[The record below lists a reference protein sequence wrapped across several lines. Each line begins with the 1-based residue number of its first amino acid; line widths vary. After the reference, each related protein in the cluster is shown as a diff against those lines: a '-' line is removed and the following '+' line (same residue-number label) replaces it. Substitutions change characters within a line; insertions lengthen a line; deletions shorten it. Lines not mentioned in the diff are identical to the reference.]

1 MAPTIVYDPQHHPL
15 IITGSP
21 GGSAIINYV
30 VKSIIAMVDWR
41 LSPQQAA
48 ALPNFGSR
56 NGATELEQGTVLE
69 AMKPELE
76 RRAHAVNVVE
86 FTSGLHILRRAG
98 NGKSQHWQGGA
109 DPRREGA
116 VRGD

>member
-1 MAPTIVYDPQHHPL
+1 MAPTIIYDAQNRPF

-30 VKSIIAMVDWR
+30 VKSIVAMVDWG

-48 ALPNFGSR
+48 ELPNFGSR
-56 NGATELEQGTVLE
+56 NGATELERGTALE
-69 AMKPELE
+69 ALKPELE
-76 RRAHAVNVVE
+76 RRGHAVNLME
-86 FTSGLHILRRAG
+86 FTSGMHILGRYVTAKTSGWR
-98 NGKSQHWQGGA
+98 GGA

-116 VRGD
+116 VMHQ

>member
-1 MAPTIVYDPQHHPL
+1 MAPTIIYDAQNRPV
-15 IITGSP
+15 IVTGSP

-30 VKSIIAMVDWR
+30 VKSIIAMVDWG

-48 ALPNFGSR
+48 ELPNFGSR
-56 NGATELEQGTVLE
+56 NGPTELEQGTELT
-69 AMKPELE
+69 AMRPELE
-76 RRAHAVNVVE
+76 RRAHAVNVMD
-86 FTSGLHILRRAG
+86 FTSGLHILARQG
-98 NGKSQHWQGGA
+98 QGKSQRWQGGA